1 MPRAVRIAAGLL
13 EPGRDIQVSRGRRNR
28 LFLSY
33 SRQQINEH
41 ANSPI
46 QRSAPP
52 NPVMG
57 SHSISIDYDTILLTM
72 PEQPAKLL
80 PLPENWSRALAVAA
94 HPDDLEYGAA
104 SAIARWTSQGKEVG
118 YLMVTKGEAGIDSMH
133 PDETGRLRMQ
143 EEINSARVVR
153 VDSVEFLNYADGV
166 IEYGLLLR
174 RDIARAIRKF
184 KPDVLISGNHELTWS
199 SGKLNM
205 ADHRAVGVA
214 VLDAARDADNRWIFP
229 ELLAEGYEPWHGV
242 KTIFI
247 ASAPKVTHY
256 VDVTDFID
264 KGIESLKEHRIY
276 IGNLSQSFDP
286 DGFLRWGAA
295 AIGELAGCDYA
306 VGFDIMEL

>member
-1 MPRAVRIAAGLL
+1 MTTDSTSFSIPAASQF
-13 EPGRDIQVSRGRRNR
+13 PHSTPPPT
-28 LFLSY
+28 
-33 SRQQINEH
+33 H
-41 ANSPI
+41 
-46 QRSAPP
+46 SALAITTPHP
-52 NPVMG
+52 HPLR
-57 SHSISIDYDTILLTM
+57 YDTATM

-118 YLMVTKGEAGIDSMH
+118 YLMVTKGEAGIDGMH

-143 EEINSARVVR
+143 EEINSARVVG
-153 VDSVEFLNYADGV
+153 VDSVEFLDYADGV
-166 IEYGLLLR
+166 VENGLPLR

-184 KPDVLISGNHELTWS
+184 KPDVLISGNYELTWS

-242 KTIFI
+242 KTVFI

-264 KGIESLKEHRIY
+264 KGIESLKEHRVY
-276 IGNLSQSFDP
+276 IDNLSQSFDP
-286 DGFLRWGAA
+286 EDFLSWGAA
-295 AIGELAGCDYA
+295 ATGERAGCDYA
-306 VGFDIMEL
+306 VGFGVMEL

>member
-1 MPRAVRIAAGLL
+1 
-13 EPGRDIQVSRGRRNR
+13 
-28 LFLSY
+28 
-33 SRQQINEH
+33 
-41 ANSPI
+41 
-46 QRSAPP
+46 
-52 NPVMG
+52 
-57 SHSISIDYDTILLTM
+57 M
-72 PEQPAKLL
+72 PEQPDKLL

-118 YLMVTKGEAGIDSMH
+118 YLMVTKGEAGIDGMH

-143 EEINSARVVR
+143 EEINSARVVG
-153 VDSVEFLNYADGV
+153 VDSVEFLDYADGV
-166 IEYGLLLR
+166 VEYGLPLR

-184 KPDVLISGNHELTWS
+184 KPDVLISGNYELTWS

-242 KTIFI
+242 KTVFI

-256 VDVTDFID
+256 VDVTGFVD
-264 KGIESLKEHRIY
+264 KGIESLITQGAPRLHREPLPVIR
-276 IGNLSQSFDP
+276 P
-286 DGFLRWGAA
+286 
-295 AIGELAGCDYA
+295 
-306 VGFDIMEL
+306 

>member
-1 MPRAVRIAAGLL
+1 
-13 EPGRDIQVSRGRRNR
+13 
-28 LFLSY
+28 
-33 SRQQINEH
+33 
-41 ANSPI
+41 
-46 QRSAPP
+46 
-52 NPVMG
+52 
-57 SHSISIDYDTILLTM
+57 M

-133 PDETGRLRMQ
+133 PDETGSLRMQ
-143 EEINSARVVR
+143 EEINSARVVG
-153 VDSVEFLNYADGV
+153 VDSVEFLDYADGV
-166 IEYGLLLR
+166 VENGLPLR

-184 KPDVLISGNHELTWS
+184 RPDVLISGNYELTWS

-242 KTIFI
+242 KTVFI
-247 ASAPKVTHY
+247 ASAPNITHY
-256 VDVTDFID
+256 VDVTGFID
-264 KGIESLKEHRIY
+264 KGIESLKEHRVY
-276 IGNLSQSFDP
+276 IDNLSQSFDP
-286 DGFLRWGAA
+286 EDFLSWGAA
-295 AIGELAGCDYA
+295 AFGERAGCDYA
-306 VGFDIMEL
+306 VGFGIMEL